1 MAKKIDPEYRAENI
15 QVLEGVEAVRKRPGM
30 YIGGTGLDGLH
41 HLIWEIV
48 NNSIDEA
55 LAGYAK
61 NIEVKLEKGNRVIV
75 SDDGR
80 GIPVDIHPKT
90 KKSALETVMT
100 TLHAGGKFSHK
111 VYKVSGGLHGVGAS
125 VVNALS
131 KYLKAIVKRDGFEWS
146 QEYKKG
152 KPITPLKRGRKTN
165 ETGTTIIFEPDP
177 EIFPE
182 IKFERERIL
191 EYLKHQAYL
200 TPGVRINFI
209 DEREETFFY
218 SFYFE
223 KGLQAFLKHLLFSRH
238 PLFEGFFECEVEE
251 ADKELKVI
259 FTYLEHQETIE
270 YFFTNNILNP
280 EGGTH
285 ALGFHNALVK
295 AFSKVGEEIGAFKGK
310 EISLT
315 QEDVKGGL
323 VAILSLKISEPQFE
337 GQTKAKLGNPEVKS
351 FVENSISEK
360 LIEWLHKNPEK
371 AKVILNRVLINI
383 EARKA
388 AKEAKEAV
396 LKKRIQAS
404 LTLSG
409 KLADCSSRN
418 PEERE
423 LFIVEGESAGG
434 SAKQGRDRRFQAVL
448 PLKGK
453 ILNVEK
459 ASLAKILKSEEIKNV
474 IIALGTG
481 FGKDF
486 NLENLRY
493 SKVIIATDADTDGSH
508 IRTLILT
515 LFYRYLRPLIENGHV
530 YIAQPPLYKIQA
542 GKEIYYAYSDTEKD
556 EILKKLSQKRVNIDV
571 QRYKG
576 LGEMNP
582 EELWET
588 TLNPEKRILKKVTI
602 KDAEEADRLFTI
614 LMGQDVEPRKRFIE
628 KHALEVQ
635 NLDI

>member
-1 MAKKIDPEYRAENI
+1 MAKKIDPEYKAENI

-30 YIGGTGLDGLH
+30 YIGGTGIDGLH

-55 LAGYAK
+55 LSGYAK
-61 NIEVKLEKGNRVIV
+61 NIEVRLEKGNRVVVI
-75 SDDGR
+75 DDGR

-100 TLHAGGKFSHK
+100 MLHAGGKFSHK

-152 KPITPLKRGRKTN
+152 KPITPLKKGRKTD

-209 DEREETFFY
+209 DEREEPFFY

-223 KGLQAFLKHLLFSRH
+223 KGLQAFLKHLLLSRH
-238 PLFEGFFECEVEE
+238 PLFEGFFECEVKED
-251 ADKELKVI
+251 DKELNVI

-285 ALGFHNALVK
+285 ALGFHNALIK

-351 FVENSISEK
+351 FVENSLSEK
-360 LIEWLHKNPEK
+360 LIEWLHKNPDEAK
-371 AKVILNRVLINI
+371 AILNRVLINV

-396 LKKRIQAS
+396 LKKEY
-404 LTLSG
+404 
-409 KLADCSSRN
+409 KL
-418 PEERE
+418 
-423 LFIVEGESAGG
+423 L
-434 SAKQGRDRRFQAVL
+434 L
-448 PLKGK
+448 L
-453 ILNVEK
+453 
-459 ASLAKILKSEEIKNV
+459 
-474 IIALGTG
+474 
-481 FGKDF
+481 
-486 NLENLRY
+486 
-493 SKVIIATDADTDGSH
+493 
-508 IRTLILT
+508 
-515 LFYRYLRPLIENGHV
+515 YL
-530 YIAQPPLYKIQA
+530 
-542 GKEIYYAYSDTEKD
+542 
-556 EILKKLSQKRVNIDV
+556 VN
-571 QRYKG
+571 
-576 LGEMNP
+576 
-582 EELWET
+582 
-588 TLNPEKRILKKVTI
+588 
-602 KDAEEADRLFTI
+602 
-614 LMGQDVEPRKRFIE
+614 
-628 KHALEVQ
+628 
-635 NLDI
+635 